1 MILTLPFLVVTQV
14 HPVWLN
20 RKLQNLLCSLTILM
34 ESHMEL
40 CSEINGWS
48 ITQKNWFLAVK
59 LRGPAW
65 LVYTDLPEAKKH
77 SYPELVRAL
86 QERFCPQGQ
95 VGLFR
100 AQLRAR
106 GRRKE
111 ESLQQLA
118 SGIRKLVLKAYLDV
132 CSEFWEETARD
143 QFIEDLD
150 LPDVR
155 TQVGRAK
162 PHIEVKHWL
171 WL

>member
-1 MILTLPFLVVTQV
+1 MPFLVVTQV

-106 GRRKE
+106 GR
-111 ESLQQLA
+111 SLNCIHICEYICQ
-118 SGIRKLVLKAYLDV
+118 KLCFSTKKNSIFLGVLGKGTV
-132 CSEFWEETARD
+132 N
-143 QFIEDLD
+143 
-150 LPDVR
+150 
-155 TQVGRAK
+155 
-162 PHIEVKHWL
+162 
-171 WL
+171 